1 MMRLPGG
8 NNILGNGESNL
19 GEHHEGKFSDAA
31 KHRIEEFPAL
41 GLTMNQSTRFI
52 NRSVINI
59 LVQIVQLTVALLAQR
74 IKVLCVTLLV

>member
-19 GEHHEGKFSDAA
+19 GEQHEGIFSDAA

-41 GLTMNQSTRFI
+41 GLTMNQPTRFI

-59 LVQIVQLTVALLAQR
+59 LIQIVQLTVALLAQR